1 MLLCVDVGNSNIT
14 FGIYKDKE
22 LIETFRMETKE
33 ITSLNQLSE
42 QFSIITNTYSY
53 LLNDFDYVIIDS
65 TINFEAI
72 NAGLLNENFD
82 KSHILRAG
90 SLSQAVMVLNTLAQ
104 TEDVVLFE
112 NDLPDSYS

>member
-42 QFSIITNTYSY
+42 QFSIITNSYSY
-53 LLNDFDYVIIDS
+53 LLNDFEV
-65 TINFEAI
+65 FPC
-72 NAGLLNENFD
+72 L
-82 KSHILRAG
+82 
-90 SLSQAVMVLNTLAQ
+90 SLSIIKTFLLCTVANVYAMFTAV
-104 TEDVVLFE
+104 VVFPVPPFKLMIEITRICFSS
-112 NDLPDSYS
+112 LLVKW